1 MAEVRVALVTGAA
14 QGIGEAIAMRLADDG
29 LDIALNDLPQKLEQ
43 VQAVAEA
50 IRAKGRRA
58 LAVCGD
64 ASNEGEV
71 VDMPVVKVTV
81 GELGGLDVMVAN
93 AGIATFATTIIDTPV
108 DLWEKIM
115 SVNAR
120 SVMLAIKHAARQMI
134 AQGRGGRIIAASSAA
149 GKQGLPQAGAYCA
162 SKFAV
167 RGLAQTAAVE
177 LRTHDITVNCYCPGI
192 ILTAMCLHDDDDT
205 NGGPGSTV
213 AQLTG
218 MPPGIKPAT
227 PEVIASYV
235 SYIARPESYYI
246 TGQSVNVS
254 GGWFMD

>member
-14 QGIGEAIAMRLADDG
+14 QGIGKAIAMRLADDG
-29 LDIALNDLPQKLEQ
+29 LDVALNDLPQKLGQ
-43 VQAVAEA
+43 VQAVVNA

-64 ASNEGEV
+64 ASNEDEV
-71 VDMPVVKVTV
+71 VDMIKTTV

-93 AGIATFATTIIDTPV
+93 AGIVSYASIIDTSV
-108 DLWEKIM
+108 ESWEKIM

-120 SVMLAIKHAARQMI
+120 SVLLAIKHAARQMI
-134 AQGRGGRIIAASSAA
+134 VQGRGGRIIAASSVA
-149 GKQGLPQAGAYCA
+149 GKRGMQTVGAYSA

-177 LRTHDITVNCYCPGI
+177 LRAHNITVNCYCPGI
-192 ILTAMCLHDDDDT
+192 ILTDMSLHDEDDL
-205 NGGPGSTV
+205 NGGPGSTA
-213 AQLTG
+213 AQIVGLS
-218 MPPGIKPAT
+218 GIKPAT
-227 PEVIASYV
+227 PDVIASFV

-254 GGWFMD
+254 GGLLMD

>member
-81 GELGGLDVMVAN
+81 GELGGLDVV
-93 AGIATFATTIIDTPV
+93 
-108 DLWEKIM
+108 
-115 SVNAR
+115 SR
-120 SVMLAIKHAARQMI
+120 SVYQPSSHTGL
-134 AQGRGGRIIAASSAA
+134 II
-149 GKQGLPQAGAYCA
+149 
-162 SKFAV
+162 
-167 RGLAQTAAVE
+167 
-177 LRTHDITVNCYCPGI
+177 H
-192 ILTAMCLHDDDDT
+192 
-205 NGGPGSTV
+205 
-213 AQLTG
+213 
-218 MPPGIKPAT
+218 
-227 PEVIASYV
+227 
-235 SYIARPESYYI
+235 
-246 TGQSVNVS
+246 
-254 GGWFMD
+254 

>member
-64 ASNEGEV
+64 ASNEDEV
-71 VDMPVVKVTV
+71 VDMVKTTV

-134 AQGRGGRIIAASSAA
+134 AQGRGGRII
-149 GKQGLPQAGAYCA
+149 GFPQAGAYCA